1 MSLFNVRKRHIAQCP
16 VLLQPLLTN
25 LVLTLNE
32 RLIECKKLL
41 VSCEKWS
48 DGYVE
53 ATLLAKAFR
62 LLVTRLT
69 KLSR

>member
-1 MSLFNVRKRHIAQCP
+1 MQKP
-16 VLLQPLLTN
+16 M
-25 LVLTLNE
+25 
-32 RLIECKKLL
+32 LL